1 MPRASQL
8 RAPPSHLHRRHV
20 LRLKWA
26 GNYCVVDCGWGLPH
40 FPSSHFAIDS
50 VCTSSGPSASRSVRT
65 LAQALARNV
74 SSETPAPPCAWIAR
88 SSTRSVTFGATT
100 LIIDRKSTRL
110 NSSHLGISYAV
121 FCLKKKK
128 KKIKQ
133 YTQYDTQT
141 ER

>member
-100 LIIDRKSTRL
+100 LIIA
-110 NSSHLGISYAV
+110 ISV
-121 FCLKKKK
+121 RSEEHTSEL
-128 KKIKQ
+128 Q
-133 YTQYDTQT
+133 SLTNL
-141 ER
+141 